1 MTATIPTST
10 LKSFSESSIATLSS
24 DRREPAWALELRQ
37 AAFRNFNAL
46 PWPTG
51 KEEQWKRI
59 PLSDIGL
66 DDLAP
71 GATSSAALESV
82 DALGPRLRAFTKD
95 SSENGALPARR
106 FVELARG
113 QVASVPEAFR
123 ERGVEWLTLEEAMAS
138 HAERLRAAW
147 SAAIERAKTNKF
159 RSLTLALANGGSCLF
174 VPRGQVLKA
183 PMHLYV
189 AAGGAEKT
197 GQFPLNFYF
206 LEEACEVQVWEE
218 LTGREDGAVQPLFVN
233 SMTVIEMKEN
243 AKASFFSLQNW
254 DDETSH
260 FQFQDV
266 VQKSFSRF
274 SAVAVCLGGRMFR
287 NESIINLEGQ
297 GAENKVLGILF
308 GEKSQVFE
316 NWITQNHVAPKTTSD
331 IQYRGALKGSAR
343 SFFSG
348 LVYIK
353 KEAQQSDAF
362 QSAKTLLLSREA
374 RADAIPNLEILADDV
389 KCSHGAA
396 VGSIDEDQKFYLQ
409 TRGINPANA
418 EKAIIEGFF
427 EPVIAE
433 VPSESVQERLRSF
446 VEEKMKR
453 P

>member
-1 MTATIPTST
+1 MTATIPAST
-10 LKSFSESSIATLSS
+10 LKSLSESSIATLSS

-37 AAFRNFNAL
+37 AAFKNFSAL

-51 KEEQWKRI
+51 KEEHWKRI
-59 PLSDIGL
+59 PLADIGL
-66 DDLAP
+66 GELTP
-71 GATSSAALESV
+71 GASSSLTLESMEN
-82 DALGPRLRAFTKD
+82 LGSRLRAFTRD
-95 SSENGALPARR
+95 TEEAGVMPARR

-113 QVASVPEAFR
+113 QVSSMPEAFR
-123 ERGVEWLTLEEAMAS
+123 ERGVEWMTLEEAMTTQAD
-138 HAERLRAAW
+138 RLRAAW
-147 SAAIERAKTNKF
+147 SAAVERAKTDKF

-174 VPRGQVLKA
+174 IPRGQVLKA
-183 PMHLYV
+183 PLHLYV
-189 AAGGAEKT
+189 AAGGEAQT
-197 GQFPLNFYF
+197 AQFPLNFYF
-206 LEEACEVQVWEE
+206 LEEACEAQIWEE
-218 LTGREDGAVQPLFVN
+218 LTGREDGEAQPLFV
-233 SMTVIEMKEN
+233 SSLSIIEMKEN

-254 DDETSH
+254 DEATSH

-266 VQKSFSRF
+266 SQKSFSRF
-274 SAVAVCLGGRMFR
+274 NAVAVCLGARMFR

-409 TRGINPANA
+409 TRGIDPANA

-433 VPSESVQERLRSF
+433 VPSESVQERLRQF